1 MATSWSG
8 VTADDRATA
17 AAKGLP
23 VNRAATVLLVA
34 LAGVQLID
42 VVVHLATSQVEVLRI
57 IASAVIVMAAVVA
70 RAVPVGSAGIT
81 VIVVGA
87 AIYLV
92 LNVVFLV
99 DAGLVNSVTGAPRIL
114 LFVFIALTLI
124 AATAL
129 MVVRRRA
136 PR

>member
-1 MATSWSG
+1 M
-8 VTADDRATA
+8 
-17 AAKGLP
+17 
-23 VNRAATVLLVA
+23 NRAATVLLVA

-42 VVVHLATSQVEVLRI
+42 VVFHIATGQVEVLRL
-57 IASAVIVMAAVVA
+57 IASAVIVMAAVIA

-99 DAGLVNSVTGAPRIL
+99 DAGLVNPVTGAPRIP

-124 AATAL
+124 AAAAL
-129 MVVRRRA
+129 VVVRRRA